1 MKLFEIFDKSKK
13 ELKNA
18 QKIADKVDLLAD
30 EYSKLTDE
38 ELKNKTVLFK
48 ERLAKGETLDDIEV
62 EAFATVREAAKR
74 TIGQYPY
81 KVQIMGAHVLHGGNV
96 SEQATGSGKTLTAT
110 MPTYLNALSGKG
122 VHVITVNDYLSER
135 DAEWMGQIYKFLGL
149 TVGLNR
155 SQIPYFAKQEA
166 YNCDITYTTNSEI
179 GFDYL
184 RDNMVP
190 TKERRVLRGLNFALI
205 DEADSILID
214 DARTPLIISGKAR
227 KTASLYITADTFV
240 KSLKE
245 DEDYTIDIKD
255 KNCVLT
261 AEGIEKAEK
270 FYKLE
275 NLYDQA
281 NEELVHFIHQA
292 LKANFLFK
300 KDIDYLVED
309 NEVFIIDPN
318 TGRKMEGREWSDGLH
333 QAVQAK
339 ENVPIKQETITT
351 ATITYQ
357 NFFRLYNKLAGMT
370 GTAKTE
376 EEEFLS
382 IYNMRV
388 VEIPT
393 NEPVIRID
401 EPDLIFGTKNAK
413 YNALADKVEELHKK
427 GQPVL
432 VGTIAV
438 ETSEVISKILDR
450 RKIPHEVLNAK
461 NHAREAEIIANAGQK
476 GAVTIATNMAGRGT
490 DIKLGEG
497 VKELGGLA
505 VLGSERHESRRIDNQ
520 LRGRSG
526 RQGDPGFSQFYVSL
540 QDDLMLRFG
549 NDNLRSVFESLGD
562 APIQNKT
569 VSKALSS
576 AQKRVE
582 GLNFDVRKAI
592 MDYDTVLSQQRE
604 TIYEQR
610 NFILENDNVRPILEG
625 MFKKISEDIV
635 NANTISEKK
644 DSLNVK
650 GIINGLKQVGC
661 EIDAKEL
668 ESINPEK
675 AKEICFERMYNA
687 YIDKVKVL
695 PEDNILGIEKNV
707 ILKTIDRAW
716 MNQIDQIT
724 QLRNGIGLRAY
735 AQGNPLLAYKNEAF
749 EMFEDMMNSIS
760 FEVVSFLNKMII
772 TITPIE
778 ENQESEVIETNN
790 SEAEKES

>member
-1 MKLFEIFDKSKK
+1 MSFFEIFDKSKK
-13 ELKNA
+13 ELKIA
-18 QKIADKVDLLAD
+18 QQIADKVDALSE
-30 EYSKLTDE
+30 EYAKLSDE
-38 ELKNKTVLFK
+38 ELKAKTPYFK
-48 ERLAKGETLDDIEV
+48 ERLAKGETLNDIEV

-81 KVQIMGAHVLHGGNV
+81 KVQIMGGHVLHGGNV

-135 DAEWMGQIYKFLGL
+135 DANWMGNIYRFLGL
-149 TVGLNR
+149 TVGLNYAGL
-155 SQIPYFAKQEA
+155 PYNLKQEA
-166 YNCDITYTTNSEI
+166 YNSDITYSTNSEI

-184 RDNMVP
+184 RDNMV
-190 TKERRVLRGLNFALI
+190 TSKEYRVLRELNFALI

-214 DARTPLIISGKAR
+214 DARTPLIISGQAR
-227 KTASLYITADTFV
+227 RTASLYITADHFV
-240 KSLKE
+240 KSLKK
-245 DEDYTIDIKD
+245 DEDYEIDIKD
-255 KNCVLT
+255 RNCILT
-261 AEGIEKAEK
+261 ADGISKAEK
-270 FYKLE
+270 FYKLD
-275 NLYDQA
+275 NLYDES
-281 NEELVHFIHQA
+281 NEELIHYIHQA
-292 LKANFLFK
+292 LKANYLFT

-309 NEVFIIDPN
+309 DEISIIDPN

-339 ENVPIKQETITT
+339 ENVTIKQETITT

-393 NEPVIRID
+393 NEPVIRKD
-401 EPDLIFGTKNAK
+401 EPDLIFATKKAK
-413 YNALADKVEELHKK
+413 YNGLADKVEELHAK
-427 GQPVL
+427 GQPIL
-432 VGTIAV
+432 IGTIAV

-450 RKIPHEVLNAK
+450 RNIPHEVLNAK
-461 NHAREAEIIANAGQK
+461 NHAREAEIISHAGKK

-540 QDDLMLRFG
+540 EDDLMLRFG
-549 NDNLRSVFESLGD
+549 NDTLRNAFASLGD

-582 GLNFDVRKAI
+582 GLNFDIRKAI

-610 NFILENDNVRPILEG
+610 NFILDNDDIRPIIEG
-625 MFKKISEDIV
+625 MFKKVAEDVVDYHTTSEKTDIV
-635 NANTISEKK
+635 DTDKVIKDLEMIGGNVDAEFIRGKTPVEVKDICFNEMYSAYKKKVDDIPTDIPSIEKK
-644 DSLNVK
+644 IV
-650 GIINGLKQVGC
+650 
-661 EIDAKEL
+661 
-668 ESINPEK
+668 
-675 AKEICFERMYNA
+675 
-687 YIDKVKVL
+687 
-695 PEDNILGIEKNV
+695 
-707 ILKTIDRAW
+707 LKTIDRLW
-716 MNQIDQIT
+716 MGQIDQMT
-724 QLRNGIGLRAY
+724 QLKSGIGLRSY
-735 AQGNPLLAYKNEAF
+735 AQNNPLLAYKEEAYQ
-749 EMFEDMMNSIS
+749 MFENMMNQIS
-760 FEVVSFLNKMII
+760 YEVVAFLNKM
-772 TITPIE
+772 
-778 ENQESEVIETNN
+778 VIEFL
-790 SEAEKES
+790 SE

>member
-1 MKLFEIFDKSKK
+1 MKLFEIFDKSKQ

-18 QKIADKVDLLAD
+18 RKIADKVDLLAD
-30 EYSKLTDE
+30 EYSKLTDD

-96 SEQATGSGKTLTAT
+96 SEQATGSGKTL
-110 MPTYLNALSGKG
+110 NALSGKG
-122 VHVITVNDYLSER
+122 VHVITVNEYLSER
-135 DAEWMGQIYKFLGL
+135 DAEWMGQIYRFLGL
-149 TVGLNR
+149 TVGLNQAR
-155 SQIPYFAKQEA
+155 IPYYAKQEA

-190 TKERRVLRGLNFALI
+190 SKERRVLRGLNFALI

-214 DARTPLIISGKAR
+214 DARTPLIISGQAR
-227 KTASLYITADTFV
+227 KTASLYITANNFV
-240 KSLKE
+240 KSLK
-245 DEDYTIDIKD
+245 DEDYSIDIKD
-255 KNCVLT
+255 KNCILT
-261 AEGIEKAEK
+261 EEGIAKAEK
-270 FYKLE
+270 FYKLD
-275 NLYDQA
+275 NLYEQS
-281 NEELVHFIHQA
+281 NEELVHYIHQA
-292 LKANFLFK
+292 LKANYLFK

-309 NEVFIIDPN
+309 GEIFIIDPN

-333 QAVQAK
+333 QAIQAK

-438 ETSEVISKILDR
+438 ETSEVISKILER
-450 RKIPHEVLNAK
+450 RGIPHEVLNAK
-461 NHAREAEIIANAGQK
+461 NHAREAEIISHAGER

-526 RQGDPGFSQFYVSL
+526 RQGDPGYSQFYVSL

-549 NDNLRSVFESLGD
+549 NDSLRTMFESLGD
-562 APIQNKT
+562 TPIQNKT

-604 TIYEQR
+604 TIYQQR
-610 NFILENDNVRPILEG
+610 DFILENENVRPILEG
-625 MFKKISEDIV
+625 MFKKICDDAVDYNI
-635 NANTISEKK
+635 ISEKS
-644 DSLNVK
+644 DTLNVE
-650 GIINGLKQVGC
+650 GVVNSIKQAGY
-661 EIDAKEL
+661 DL
-668 ESINPEK
+668 NPDLIK
-675 AKEICFERMYNA
+675 NATPTQAKEICFNNMYGS
-687 YIDKVKVL
+687 YRKKVD
-695 PEDNILGIEKNV
+695 PIPTDILSLEKSI

-716 MNQIDQIT
+716 MNQIDQMT

-735 AQGNPLLAYKNEAF
+735 AQGNPLLAYKEEAY
-749 EMFEDMMNSIS
+749 EMFEEMMNLIS
-760 FEVVSFLNKMII
+760 VEVVSFLNNLIVEVK
-772 TITPIE
+772 PIE
-778 ENQESEVIETNN
+778 ENVQQENIEK
-790 SEAEKES
+790 AEKSNDEKVE

>member
-1 MKLFEIFDKSKK
+1 MSFFEIFDKSKK
-13 ELKNA
+13 ELKIA
-18 QKIADKVDLLAD
+18 QQIAEKVDALSE
-30 EYSKLTDE
+30 EYAKLSDE
-38 ELKNKTVLFK
+38 ELRAKTPYFK

-81 KVQIMGAHVLHGGNV
+81 KVQIMGGHVLHGGNV

-135 DAEWMGQIYKFLGL
+135 DANWMGNIYRFLGL
-149 TVGLNR
+149 TVGLNYAGL
-155 SQIPYFAKQEA
+155 PYNLKQEA
-166 YNCDITYTTNSEI
+166 YNSDITYSTNSEI

-184 RDNMVP
+184 RDNMV
-190 TKERRVLRGLNFALI
+190 TSKEYRVLRGLNFALI

-214 DARTPLIISGKAR
+214 DARTPLIISGQAR
-227 KTASLYITADTFV
+227 RTASLYITADHFV
-240 KSLKE
+240 KSLKK
-245 DEDYTIDIKD
+245 DEDYEIDIKD
-255 KNCVLT
+255 RNCILT
-261 AEGIEKAEK
+261 ADGISKAEK
-270 FYKLE
+270 FYKLD
-275 NLYDQA
+275 NLYDES
-281 NEELVHFIHQA
+281 NEELIHYIHQA
-292 LKANFLFK
+292 LKANYLFT

-309 NEVFIIDPN
+309 DEISIIDPN

-339 ENVPIKQETITT
+339 ENVTIKQETITT

-393 NEPVIRID
+393 NEPVIRKD
-401 EPDLIFGTKNAK
+401 EPDLIFATKKAK
-413 YNALADKVEELHKK
+413 YNGLADKVEELHAK
-427 GQPVL
+427 GQPIL
-432 VGTIAV
+432 IGTIAV

-450 RKIPHEVLNAK
+450 RNIPHEVLNAK
-461 NHAREAEIIANAGQK
+461 NHAREAEIISHAGEK

-540 QDDLMLRFG
+540 EDDLMLRFG
-549 NDNLRSVFESLGD
+549 NDTLRNAFASLGD

-582 GLNFDVRKAI
+582 GLNFDIRKAI

-610 NFILENDNVRPILEG
+610 NFILDNDDIRPIIEG
-625 MFKKISEDIV
+625 MFKKVAEDVVDYHTTSEKTDIV
-635 NANTISEKK
+635 DTDKVIKDLEMIGGNVDAEFIRGKTPVEVKDICFNEMYSAYKKKVDDIPADIPSIEKK
-644 DSLNVK
+644 IV
-650 GIINGLKQVGC
+650 
-661 EIDAKEL
+661 
-668 ESINPEK
+668 
-675 AKEICFERMYNA
+675 
-687 YIDKVKVL
+687 
-695 PEDNILGIEKNV
+695 
-707 ILKTIDRAW
+707 LKTIDRLW
-716 MNQIDQIT
+716 MGQIDQMA
-724 QLRNGIGLRAY
+724 QLKSGIGLRSY
-735 AQGNPLLAYKNEAF
+735 AQNNPLLAYKEEAYQ
-749 EMFEDMMNSIS
+749 MFENMMNQIS
-760 FEVVSFLNKMII
+760 YEVVAFLNKM
-772 TITPIE
+772 
-778 ENQESEVIETNN
+778 VIEFQT
-790 SEAEKES
+790 E

>member
-1 MKLFEIFDKSKK
+1 MSFFEIFDKSKK
-13 ELKNA
+13 ELKIA
-18 QKIADKVDLLAD
+18 QQIADKVDALSE
-30 EYSKLTDE
+30 EYAKLSDE
-38 ELKNKTVLFK
+38 ELKAKTPYFK

-81 KVQIMGAHVLHGGNV
+81 KVQIMGGHVLHGGNV

-135 DAEWMGQIYKFLGL
+135 DANWMGNIYRFLGL
-149 TVGLNR
+149 TVGLNYAGL
-155 SQIPYFAKQEA
+155 PYNLKQEA
-166 YNCDITYTTNSEI
+166 YNSDITYSTNSEI

-184 RDNMVP
+184 RDNMV
-190 TKERRVLRGLNFALI
+190 TSKEYRVLRELNFALI

-214 DARTPLIISGKAR
+214 DARTPLIISGQAR
-227 KTASLYITADTFV
+227 RTASLYITADHFV
-240 KSLKE
+240 KSLRK
-245 DEDYTIDIKD
+245 DEDYEIDIKD
-255 KNCVLT
+255 RNCILT
-261 AEGIEKAEK
+261 ADGISKAEK
-270 FYKLE
+270 FYKLD
-275 NLYDQA
+275 NLYDES
-281 NEELVHFIHQA
+281 NEELIHYIHQA
-292 LKANFLFK
+292 LKANYLFT

-309 NEVFIIDPN
+309 DEISIIDPN

-339 ENVPIKQETITT
+339 ENVTIKQETITT

-393 NEPVIRID
+393 NEPVIRKD
-401 EPDLIFGTKNAK
+401 EPDLIFATKKAK
-413 YNALADKVEELHKK
+413 YNGLADKVEELHAK
-427 GQPVL
+427 GQPIL
-432 VGTIAV
+432 IGTIAV

-450 RKIPHEVLNAK
+450 RNIPHEVLNAK
-461 NHAREAEIIANAGQK
+461 NHAREAEIISHAGEK

-540 QDDLMLRFG
+540 EDDLMLRFG
-549 NDNLRSVFESLGD
+549 NDTLRNAFASLGD

-582 GLNFDVRKAI
+582 GLNFDIRKAI

-610 NFILENDNVRPILEG
+610 NFILDNDDIRPIIEG
-625 MFKKISEDIV
+625 MFKKVAEDVVDYHTTSEKTDIV
-635 NANTISEKK
+635 DTDKVIK
-644 DSLNVK
+644 DLEMIGGIVDAEFIRGKTPVEVK
-650 GIINGLKQVGC
+650 GI
-661 EIDAKEL
+661 
-668 ESINPEK
+668 
-675 AKEICFERMYNA
+675 CFNEMYSA
-687 YIDKVKVL
+687 YKKKV
-695 PEDNILGIEKNV
+695 DNIPTNIPSIEKKIV
-707 ILKTIDRAW
+707 LKTIDRLW
-716 MNQIDQIT
+716 MGQIDQMA
-724 QLRNGIGLRAY
+724 QLKSGIGLRSY
-735 AQGNPLLAYKNEAF
+735 AQNNPLLAYKEEAYQ
-749 EMFEDMMNSIS
+749 MFENMMNQIS
-760 FEVVSFLNKMII
+760 YEVVAFLNKM
-772 TITPIE
+772 
-778 ENQESEVIETNN
+778 VIELR
-790 SEAEKES
+790 SE

>member
-1 MKLFEIFDKSKK
+1 MKLFEIFDKSKQ

-30 EYSKLTDE
+30 EYSKLTDD

-122 VHVITVNDYLSER
+122 VHVITVNEYLSER
-135 DAEWMGQIYKFLGL
+135 DAEWMGQIYRFLGL
-149 TVGLNR
+149 TVGLNQAR
-155 SQIPYFAKQEA
+155 IPYYAKQEA

-190 TKERRVLRGLNFALI
+190 SKERRVLRGLNFALI

-214 DARTPLIISGKAR
+214 DARTPLIISGQAR
-227 KTASLYITADTFV
+227 KTASLYITANNFV
-240 KSLKE
+240 KSLK
-245 DEDYTIDIKD
+245 DEDYSIDIKD
-255 KNCVLT
+255 KNCIST
-261 AEGIEKAEK
+261 EEGIAKAEK
-270 FYKLE
+270 FYKLD
-275 NLYDQA
+275 NLYEQS
-281 NEELVHFIHQA
+281 NEELVHYIHQA
-292 LKANFLFK
+292 LKANYLFK

-309 NEVFIIDPN
+309 GEIFIIDPN

-438 ETSEVISKILDR
+438 ETSEVISKILER
-450 RKIPHEVLNAK
+450 RGIPHEVLNAK
-461 NHAREAEIIANAGQK
+461 NHAREAEIISHAGER

-526 RQGDPGFSQFYVSL
+526 RQGDPGYSQFYVSL

-549 NDNLRSVFESLGD
+549 NDSLRTMFESLGD
-562 APIQNKT
+562 TPIQNKT

-604 TIYEQR
+604 TIYQQR
-610 NFILENDNVRPILEG
+610 DFILENENVRPILEG
-625 MFKKISEDIV
+625 MFKKICDDAVDYNI
-635 NANTISEKK
+635 ISEKS
-644 DSLNVK
+644 DTLNVE
-650 GIINGLKQVGC
+650 GVVNSIKQAGYN
-661 EIDAKEL
+661 L
-668 ESINPEK
+668 NPDLIK
-675 AKEICFERMYNA
+675 NATPTQAKEICFNNMYGS
-687 YIDKVKVL
+687 YRKKVD
-695 PEDNILGIEKNV
+695 PIPTDILSLEKSI

-716 MNQIDQIT
+716 MNQIDQMT

-735 AQGNPLLAYKNEAF
+735 AQGNPLLAYKEEAY
-749 EMFEDMMNSIS
+749 EMFEEMMNLIS
-760 FEVVSFLNKMII
+760 VEVVSFLNNLIVEVK
-772 TITPIE
+772 PIE
-778 ENQESEVIETNN
+778 ENVQQENIEK
-790 SEAEKES
+790 AEKSNDEKVE

>member
-1 MKLFEIFDKSKK
+1 MKLFEIFDKSKQ

-30 EYSKLTDE
+30 EYSKLTDD

-122 VHVITVNDYLSER
+122 VHVITVNEYLSER
-135 DAEWMGQIYKFLGL
+135 DAEWMGQIYRFLGL
-149 TVGLNR
+149 TVGLNQAR
-155 SQIPYFAKQEA
+155 IPYYAKQEA

-190 TKERRVLRGLNFALI
+190 SKERRVLRGLNFALI

-214 DARTPLIISGKAR
+214 DARTPLIISGQAR
-227 KTASLYITADTFV
+227 KTASLYITANNFV
-240 KSLKE
+240 KSLK
-245 DEDYTIDIKD
+245 DEDYSIDIKD
-255 KNCVLT
+255 KNCILT
-261 AEGIEKAEK
+261 EEGIAKAEK
-270 FYKLE
+270 FYKLD
-275 NLYDQA
+275 NLYEQS
-281 NEELVHFIHQA
+281 NEELVHYIHQA
-292 LKANFLFK
+292 LKANYLFK

-309 NEVFIIDPN
+309 GEIFIIDPN

-438 ETSEVISKILDR
+438 ETSEVISKILER
-450 RKIPHEVLNAK
+450 RGIPHEVLNAK
-461 NHAREAEIIANAGQK
+461 NHAREAEIISHAGEK

-549 NDNLRSVFESLGD
+549 NDSLRTMFESLGD
-562 APIQNKT
+562 TPIQNKT

-604 TIYEQR
+604 TIYQQR
-610 NFILENDNVRPILEG
+610 DFILENENVRPILEG
-625 MFKKISEDIV
+625 MFKKICDDAIDY
-635 NANTISEKK
+635 NIISEKS
-644 DSLNVK
+644 DTLNIEGVVSS
-650 GIINGLKQVGC
+650 IKQAGY
-661 EIDAKEL
+661 DL
-668 ESINPEK
+668 NPDLIK
-675 AKEICFERMYNA
+675 NATPTQAKEICFNNMYGS
-687 YIDKVKVL
+687 YRKKVD
-695 PEDNILGIEKNV
+695 PIPTDILSLEKSI

-716 MNQIDQIT
+716 MNQIDQMT

-735 AQGNPLLAYKNEAF
+735 AQGNPLLAYKEEAY
-749 EMFEDMMNSIS
+749 EMFEEMMNLIS
-760 FEVVSFLNKMII
+760 VEVVSFLNNLTVEVK
-772 TITPIE
+772 PIE
-778 ENQESEVIETNN
+778 ENVQQEKT
-790 SEAEKES
+790 EKEDISKNETTK

>member
-1 MKLFEIFDKSKK
+1 MSFFEIFDKSKK
-13 ELKNA
+13 ELKIA
-18 QKIADKVDLLAD
+18 QQIAEKVDALSE
-30 EYSKLTDE
+30 EYAKLSDE
-38 ELKNKTVLFK
+38 ELRAKTPYFK

-81 KVQIMGAHVLHGGNV
+81 KVQIMGGHVLHGGNV

-135 DAEWMGQIYKFLGL
+135 DANWMGNIYRFLGL
-149 TVGLNR
+149 TVGLNYAGL
-155 SQIPYFAKQEA
+155 PYNLKQEA
-166 YNCDITYTTNSEI
+166 YNSDITYSTNSEI

-184 RDNMVP
+184 RDNMV
-190 TKERRVLRGLNFALI
+190 TSKEYRVLRELNFALI

-214 DARTPLIISGKAR
+214 DARTPLIISGQAR
-227 KTASLYITADTFV
+227 RTASLYITADHFV
-240 KSLKE
+240 KSLKK
-245 DEDYTIDIKD
+245 DEDYEIDIKD
-255 KNCVLT
+255 RNCILT
-261 AEGIEKAEK
+261 ADGISKAEK
-270 FYKLE
+270 FYKLD
-275 NLYDQA
+275 NLYDES
-281 NEELVHFIHQA
+281 NEELIHYIHQA
-292 LKANFLFK
+292 LKANYLFT

-309 NEVFIIDPN
+309 DEISIIDPN

-339 ENVPIKQETITT
+339 ENVTIKQETITT

-393 NEPVIRID
+393 NEPVIRKD
-401 EPDLIFGTKNAK
+401 EPDLIFATKKAK
-413 YNALADKVEELHKK
+413 YNGLADKVEELHAK
-427 GQPVL
+427 GQPIL
-432 VGTIAV
+432 IGTIAV

-450 RKIPHEVLNAK
+450 RNIPHEVLNAK
-461 NHAREAEIIANAGQK
+461 NHAREAEIISHAGEK

-540 QDDLMLRFG
+540 EDDLMLRFG
-549 NDNLRSVFESLGD
+549 NDTLRNAFASLGD

-582 GLNFDVRKAI
+582 GLNFDIRKAI

-610 NFILENDNVRPILEG
+610 NFILDNDDIRPIIEG
-625 MFKKISEDIV
+625 MFKKVAEDVVDYHTTSEKTDIV
-635 NANTISEKK
+635 DTDKVIKDLEMIGGNVDAEFIRGKTPVEVKDICFNEMYSAYKKKVDNIPTDIPSIEKK
-644 DSLNVK
+644 IV
-650 GIINGLKQVGC
+650 
-661 EIDAKEL
+661 
-668 ESINPEK
+668 
-675 AKEICFERMYNA
+675 
-687 YIDKVKVL
+687 
-695 PEDNILGIEKNV
+695 
-707 ILKTIDRAW
+707 LKTIDRLW
-716 MNQIDQIT
+716 MGQIDQMA
-724 QLRNGIGLRAY
+724 QLKSGIGLRSY
-735 AQGNPLLAYKNEAF
+735 AQNNPLLAYKEEAYQ
-749 EMFEDMMNSIS
+749 MFENMMNQIS
-760 FEVVSFLNKMII
+760 YEVVAFLNKM
-772 TITPIE
+772 
-778 ENQESEVIETNN
+778 VIEFQ
-790 SEAEKES
+790 SE

>member
-1 MKLFEIFDKSKK
+1 MKLFEIFDKSKQ

-30 EYSKLTDE
+30 EYSKLTDD

-122 VHVITVNDYLSER
+122 VHVITVNEYLSER

-149 TVGLNR
+149 TVGLNQAR
-155 SQIPYFAKQEA
+155 IPYYAKQEA

-190 TKERRVLRGLNFALI
+190 SKERRVLRGLNFALI

-214 DARTPLIISGKAR
+214 DARTPLIISGQAR
-227 KTASLYITADTFV
+227 KTASLYITANNFV
-240 KSLKE
+240 KSLK
-245 DEDYTIDIKD
+245 DEDYSIDIKD
-255 KNCVLT
+255 KNCILT
-261 AEGIEKAEK
+261 EEGIAKAEK
-270 FYKLE
+270 FYKLD
-275 NLYDQA
+275 NLYEQS
-281 NEELVHFIHQA
+281 NEELVHYIHQA
-292 LKANFLFK
+292 LKANYLFK

-309 NEVFIIDPN
+309 GEIFIIDPN

-438 ETSEVISKILDR
+438 ETSEVISKILER
-450 RKIPHEVLNAK
+450 RGIPHEVLNAK
-461 NHAREAEIIANAGQK
+461 NHAREAEIISHAGEK

-526 RQGDPGFSQFYVSL
+526 RQGDPGYSQFYVSL

-549 NDNLRSVFESLGD
+549 NDSLRTMFESLGD
-562 APIQNKT
+562 TPIQNKT

-604 TIYEQR
+604 TIYQQR
-610 NFILENDNVRPILEG
+610 DFILENENVRPILEG
-625 MFKKISEDIV
+625 MFKKICDDAVDYNI
-635 NANTISEKK
+635 ISEKS
-644 DSLNVK
+644 DTLNVE
-650 GIINGLKQVGC
+650 GVVNSIKQAGY
-661 EIDAKEL
+661 DL
-668 ESINPEK
+668 NPDLIK
-675 AKEICFERMYNA
+675 NATPTQAKEICFNNMYGS
-687 YIDKVKVL
+687 YRKKVD
-695 PEDNILGIEKNV
+695 PIPTDILSLEKSI

-716 MNQIDQIT
+716 MNQIDQMT

-735 AQGNPLLAYKNEAF
+735 AQGNPLLAYKEEAY
-749 EMFEDMMNSIS
+749 EMFEEMMNLIS
-760 FEVVSFLNKMII
+760 VEVVSFLNNLIVEVK
-772 TITPIE
+772 PIE
-778 ENQESEVIETNN
+778 ENVQQENIEKV
-790 SEAEKES
+790 EKSNDEKVE

>member
-1 MKLFEIFDKSKK
+1 MSFFEIFDKSKK
-13 ELKNA
+13 ELKIA
-18 QKIADKVDLLAD
+18 QQIADKVDALSE
-30 EYSKLTDE
+30 EYAKLSDE
-38 ELKNKTVLFK
+38 ELKAKTPYFK

-74 TIGQYPY
+74 AIGQYPY
-81 KVQIMGAHVLHGGNV
+81 KVQIMGGHVLHGGNV

-110 MPTYLNALSGKG
+110 MPTYLNALSGRG

-135 DAEWMGQIYKFLGL
+135 DANWMGNIYRFLGL
-149 TVGLNR
+149 SVGLNYAGL
-155 SQIPYFAKQEA
+155 PYNLKQEA
-166 YNCDITYTTNSEI
+166 YNCDITYSTNSEI

-184 RDNMVP
+184 RDNMV
-190 TKERRVLRGLNFALI
+190 TSKEYRVLRELNFALI

-214 DARTPLIISGKAR
+214 DARTPLIISGQAR
-227 KTASLYITADTFV
+227 RTASLYITADHFV
-240 KSLKE
+240 KSLKK
-245 DEDYTIDIKD
+245 DEDYEIDIKD
-255 KNCVLT
+255 RNCILT
-261 AEGIEKAEK
+261 ADGISKAEK
-270 FYKLE
+270 FYKLD
-275 NLYDQA
+275 NLYDEN
-281 NEELVHFIHQA
+281 NEELIHYIHQA
-292 LKANFLFK
+292 LKANYLFT

-309 NEVFIIDPN
+309 DEISIIDPN

-339 ENVPIKQETITT
+339 ENVTIKQETITT

-393 NEPVIRID
+393 NEPVIRKD
-401 EPDLIFGTKNAK
+401 EPDLIFATKKAK
-413 YNALADKVEELHKK
+413 YNGLADKVEELHAK
-427 GQPVL
+427 GQPIL
-432 VGTIAV
+432 IGTIAV

-461 NHAREAEIIANAGQK
+461 NHAREAEIISHAGEK

-540 QDDLMLRFG
+540 EDDLMLRFG
-549 NDNLRSVFESLGD
+549 NDTLRNAFASLGD

-582 GLNFDVRKAI
+582 GLNFDIRKAI

-610 NFILENDNVRPILEG
+610 NFILDNDDIRPIIEG
-625 MFKKISEDIV
+625 MFKKVTEDVVDYHTTSEKTDIV
-635 NANTISEKK
+635 DTDKVIK
-644 DSLNVK
+644 DLEMIGGIVDAEFIRGKTPVEVK
-650 GIINGLKQVGC
+650 
-661 EIDAKEL
+661 D
-668 ESINPEK
+668 
-675 AKEICFERMYNA
+675 ICFNEMYSA
-687 YIDKVKVL
+687 YKKKVDDI
-695 PEDNILGIEKNV
+695 PTDISSIEKRV
-707 ILKTIDRAW
+707 VLKTIDRLW
-716 MNQIDQIT
+716 MGQIDQMA
-724 QLRNGIGLRAY
+724 QLKSGIGLRSY
-735 AQGNPLLAYKNEAF
+735 AQNNPLLAYKEEAYQ
-749 EMFEDMMNSIS
+749 MFENMMNQIS
-760 FEVVSFLNKMII
+760 YEVVAFLNKM
-772 TITPIE
+772 
-778 ENQESEVIETNN
+778 VIEFQT
-790 SEAEKES
+790 E

>member
-1 MKLFEIFDKSKK
+1 MSFFEIFDKSKK
-13 ELKNA
+13 ELKIA
-18 QKIADKVDLLAD
+18 QQVADKVDALSE
-30 EYSKLTDE
+30 EYAKLSDE
-38 ELKNKTVLFK
+38 ELKAKTSYFK

-74 TIGQYPY
+74 AIGQYPY
-81 KVQIMGAHVLHGGNV
+81 KVQIMGGHVLHGGNV

-135 DAEWMGQIYKFLGL
+135 DANWMGKIYRFLGL
-149 TVGLNR
+149 TVGLNYAGL
-155 SQIPYFAKQEA
+155 PYNLKQEA
-166 YNCDITYTTNSEI
+166 YNSDITYSTNSEI

-184 RDNMVP
+184 RDNMV
-190 TKERRVLRGLNFALI
+190 TSKEYRVLRELNFALI

-214 DARTPLIISGKAR
+214 DARTPLIISGQAR
-227 KTASLYITADTFV
+227 RTASLYITADHFV
-240 KSLKE
+240 KSLKK
-245 DEDYTIDIKD
+245 DEDYEIDIKD
-255 KNCVLT
+255 RNCILT
-261 AEGIEKAEK
+261 ADGISKAEK
-270 FYKLE
+270 FYKLD
-275 NLYDQA
+275 NLYDES
-281 NEELVHFIHQA
+281 NEELIHYIHQA
-292 LKANFLFK
+292 LKANYLFT

-309 NEVFIIDPN
+309 DEISIIDPN

-339 ENVPIKQETITT
+339 ENVTIKQETITT

-393 NEPVIRID
+393 NEPVIRKD
-401 EPDLIFGTKNAK
+401 EPDLIFATKKAK
-413 YNALADKVEELHKK
+413 YNGLADKVEELHAK
-427 GQPVL
+427 GQPIL
-432 VGTIAV
+432 IGTIAV

-450 RKIPHEVLNAK
+450 RNIPHEVLNAK
-461 NHAREAEIIANAGQK
+461 NHAREAEIISHAGEK

-540 QDDLMLRFG
+540 EDDLMLRFG
-549 NDNLRSVFESLGD
+549 NDTLRNAFASLGD

-582 GLNFDVRKAI
+582 GLNFDIRKAI

-610 NFILENDNVRPILEG
+610 NFILDNDDIRPIIEG
-625 MFKKISEDIV
+625 MFKKVAEDVVDYHTTSEKTDIV
-635 NANTISEKK
+635 DTDKVIKDLEMIGGNVDAEFIRGKTPVEVKNICFNEMYSAYKKKVDNIPTDIPSIEKK
-644 DSLNVK
+644 IV
-650 GIINGLKQVGC
+650 
-661 EIDAKEL
+661 
-668 ESINPEK
+668 
-675 AKEICFERMYNA
+675 
-687 YIDKVKVL
+687 
-695 PEDNILGIEKNV
+695 
-707 ILKTIDRAW
+707 LKTIDRLW
-716 MNQIDQIT
+716 MGQIDQMA
-724 QLRNGIGLRAY
+724 QLKSGIGLRSY
-735 AQGNPLLAYKNEAF
+735 AQNNPLLAYKEEAYQ
-749 EMFEDMMNSIS
+749 MFENMMNQIS
-760 FEVVSFLNKMII
+760 YEVVAFLNKM
-772 TITPIE
+772 
-778 ENQESEVIETNN
+778 VIEFQT
-790 SEAEKES
+790 E